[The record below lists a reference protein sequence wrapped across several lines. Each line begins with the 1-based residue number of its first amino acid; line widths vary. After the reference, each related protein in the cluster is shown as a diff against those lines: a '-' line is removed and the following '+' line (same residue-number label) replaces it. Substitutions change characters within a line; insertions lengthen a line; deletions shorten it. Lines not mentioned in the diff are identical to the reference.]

1 MYEDMENLKS
11 GKIEQVRGQHYD
23 LVLNGMEVG
32 GGSVRIHDAKLQEYV
47 LKKVLE
53 LDESEV
59 ARFGHLLQALRFGA
73 PPHAGIALGLD
84 RLVAILCGT
93 SSIRDVIAFPK
104 TAGGVDPVFK
114 SPSPGPAD
122 DVLVQYG
129 LKRA

>member
-1 MYEDMENLKS
+1 
-11 GKIEQVRGQHYD
+11 
-23 LVLNGMEVG
+23 
-32 GGSVRIHDAKLQEYV
+32 
-47 LKKVLE
+47 
-53 LDESEV
+53 
-59 ARFGHLLQALRFGA
+59 
-73 PPHAGIALGLD
+73 
-84 RLVAILCGT
+84 LCGT